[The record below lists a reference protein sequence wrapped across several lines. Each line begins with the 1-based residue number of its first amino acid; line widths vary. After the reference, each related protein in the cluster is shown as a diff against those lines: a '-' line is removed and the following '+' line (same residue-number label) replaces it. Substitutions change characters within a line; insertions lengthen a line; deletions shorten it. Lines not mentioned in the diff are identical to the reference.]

1 MNSTM
6 KKALNESS
14 ITNELRGA
22 SAFFSGAKTGRR
34 EKPAPP
40 PEEPI
45 DRTVNRSD
53 NRSVYRSDSRSS
65 NNVPLRTTP
74 SRPPDNTLM
83 EEMRTGVQSPVRSTE
98 RYAFEIYSDQ
108 KKKLNRIRYVY
119 EEKTGKKLSASRILR
134 EAIEPYLKELEERL
148 LKP

>member
-34 EKPAPP
+34 EKPLPP

-53 NRSVYRSDSRSS
+53 NRSVDRSDSRSLEDA
-65 NNVPLRTTP
+65 PLRTTH
-74 SRPPDNTLM
+74 SRPPQNTLM
-83 EEMRTGVQSPVRSTE
+83 EEMRTGVQSSVRPTE

-108 KKKLNRIRYVY
+108 KKKLNRIRYIY